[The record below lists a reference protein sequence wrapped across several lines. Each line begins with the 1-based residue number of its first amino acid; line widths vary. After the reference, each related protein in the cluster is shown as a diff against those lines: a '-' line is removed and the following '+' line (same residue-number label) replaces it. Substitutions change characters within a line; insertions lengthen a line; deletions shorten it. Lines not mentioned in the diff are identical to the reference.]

1 MSPKSSTASSPL
13 PFSPLLI
20 QQGVALLSGA
30 VNFFVLKA
38 MVHLLP
44 NAELYSQFSSVFLVF
59 AFYLTFIDLGSQT
72 EYLRIY
78 QKNGGHHL
86 PSLRVI
92 GQMRGLFA
100 LAALGIALL
109 QAAIAELST
118 ETTLSLLLY
127 VGSLL
132 PLSIVAMW
140 DTYWYAS
147 AHMNRAIA
155 VRLCRILG
163 SIAFVL
169 PFLFSPA
176 PGIWPAYVIFWFIC
190 ALAALA
196 LLGQKEFREAL
207 QLKSWLTFSWQ
218 PDLVR
223 IWKSALKTGSIV
235 AVSSLAW
242 LTFQGLALR
251 MVGESHFSYINT
263 TIALST
269 PFTLYFQTYL
279 AVNLRELSHWAVA
292 ERPHYLARIRRPLAH
307 LGLAGL
313 ASCGAV
319 FICEELGILRLLFG
333 EVTPPLSR
341 YWLAYILSQCI
352 AQLSGC
358 FSVFAVFSEE
368 QLWLSKVFGL
378 SIPLGLPLLYLC
390 IDAWGDLG
398 FFYFQCLYWLGILF
412 LATLYVRGRLRVA

>member
-1 MSPKSSTASSPL
+1 M
-13 PFSPLLI
+13 I
-20 QQGVALLSGA
+20 QQGIALLSGA

-100 LAALGIALL
+100 LAALGVAVL
-109 QAAIAELST
+109 QAAIADFSP
-118 ETTLSLLLY
+118 ETGLSLLLY
-127 VGSLL
+127 VAALL

-140 DTYWYAS
+140 DTYWFAS
-147 AHMNRAIA
+147 AHISWAIA

-163 SIAFVL
+163 SCAFVL
-169 PFLFSPA
+169 PFLFSPS
-176 PGIWPAYVIFWFIC
+176 PGIWPAYVIFWLIC
-190 ALAALA
+190 ALSALV
-196 LLGQKEFREAL
+196 LLGRREFRAAL
-207 QLKSWLTFSWQ
+207 QLRSWFTWAWNAELI
-218 PDLVR
+218 R

-242 LTFQGLALR
+242 LSFQGLALR
-251 MVGESHFSYINT
+251 LVGESHFSFINT

-269 PFTLYFQTYL
+269 PFVLYFQTYL
-279 AVNLRELSHWAVA
+279 AISLRDMSRWAVD
-292 ERPHYLARIRRPLAH
+292 ERPHYLQRIRRPFVH

-313 ASCGAV
+313 AACGAL
-319 FICEELGILRLLFG
+319 FICEKFGLLRLLFG
-333 EVTPPLSR
+333 ELSPPLSR
-341 YWLAYILSQCI
+341 YWVAYILSQSV
-352 AQLSGC
+352 AQLANCLSI
-358 FSVFAVFSEE
+358 FAVFSEE
-368 QLWLSKVFGL
+368 QLWLSKVYGY
-378 SIPLGLPLLYLC
+378 SIALGLPLLYLC
-390 IDAWGDLG
+390 IQAWGDLG
-398 FFYFQCLYWLGILF
+398 FFYFQFLYWLGIL
-412 LATLYVRGRLRVA
+412 AVAALYVRGRLRAA

>member
-1 MSPKSSTASSPL
+1 MSPKSSAASSSL
-13 PFSPLLI
+13 RFSPLMI

-30 VNFFVLKA
+30 VNFFVLKT

-44 NAELYSQFSSVFLVF
+44 NPELYSQFSSVFLVF

-100 LAALGIALL
+100 LAALGIAAL
-109 QAAIAELST
+109 QAAVAELSA
-118 ETTLSLLLY
+118 ETCLSLLLY
-127 VGSLL
+127 VASLL

-163 SIAFVL
+163 SVAFVL

-176 PGIWPAYVIFWFIC
+176 PGIWPAYVIFWLIC
-190 ALAALA
+190 ALAALG
-196 LLGQKEFREAL
+196 LLSRREFRQAV
-207 QLKSWLTFSWQ
+207 QLKSWFTFSWES
-218 PDLVR
+218 DLIR

-235 AVSSLAW
+235 AISSLAW
-242 LTFQGLALR
+242 LSFQGLALR
-251 MVGESHFSYINT
+251 MVGESHFSFINT

-269 PFTLYFQTYL
+269 PFVLYFQTYL
-279 AVNLRELSHWAVA
+279 AVSLRDMSRWAVE
-292 ERPHYLARIRRPLAH
+292 ERTHYILKIRRPLAH

-319 FICEELGILRLLFG
+319 YICEELGILRLLFG
-333 EVTPPLSR
+333 ELSPPLSR
-341 YWLAYILSQCI
+341 YWVAYILSQCI

-368 QLWLSKVFGL
+368 QLWLSKLFGC
-378 SIPLGLPLLYLC
+378 SIALGLPVLYLC
-390 IDAWGDLG
+390 IQAWGDLG
-398 FFYFQCLYWLGILF
+398 FLYFQCFYWLGIL
-412 LATLYVRGRLRVA
+412 LVATVHVRGRLRAA